1 MSNSIKNRLRLSNIL
16 ALLGIMLLMAI
27 YTLKPQFQYKD
38 PVAMDEED
46 AVEENLS
53 FQPFEFFM
61 PKDVEYY
68 APPKQLQELMGEK
81 IFEYQPSGFYAY
93 LIGARTM
100 PVWMVSLEAPQYPKA
115 AFPDG
120 IPVYFHFTDWSGKA
134 NEMNTIN
141 HYIGMNPMEA
151 GAVTLRRTIPFVFLT
166 FFIMLIVYLFYSGPG
181 WWLLGMIPASF
192 PWLYLAFFSKWLYWF
207 GHHLHPWGAFKIKP
221 FMPTVL
227 GDGKVAQ
234 FTTHSYPTVGF
245 YFLLALF
252 VVLTFSVLIRRKA
265 LKDLAATNNE

>member
-1 MSNSIKNRLRLSNIL
+1 MSDSIKKRILLSNIL
-16 ALLGIMLLMAI
+16 ALLAMILLLGT
-27 YTLKPQFQYKD
+27 YTLKPLFQYKD
-38 PVAMDEED
+38 PVAIDEED
-46 AVEENLS
+46 AIEENFS
-53 FQPFEFFM
+53 FQPFEFLI
-61 PKDVEYY
+61 PEDVEYY

-81 IFEYQPSGFYAY
+81 IYEFQPSGFYAY

-141 HYIGMNPMEA
+141 HYIGMNPMES

-166 FFIMLIVYLFYSGPG
+166 FFVMLVAYLFYNGPG

-192 PWLYLAFFSKWLYWF
+192 PWLYLGFFSKWLYWF

-234 FTTHSYPTVGF
+234 FTTHSYPTIGF
-245 YFLLALF
+245 YFLLGIF
-252 VVLTFSVLIRRKA
+252 VFLTFSVLIRRKA
-265 LKDLAATNNE
+265 LKDLSANKSE

>member
-1 MSNSIKNRLRLSNIL
+1 MNDSIKKRLRLSNIL
-16 ALLGIMLLMAI
+16 AMLGILLLLGT
-27 YTLKPQFQYKD
+27 YTLKPFFEYHD

-53 FQPFEFFM
+53 FQPFEFLI
-61 PKDVEYY
+61 PEDTEHY
-68 APPKQLQELMGEK
+68 APPKQQQKMMGDK
-81 IFEYQPSGFYAY
+81 IWEYQPSGFYAY

-120 IPVYFHFTDWSGKA
+120 IPVYFHFTEWSGKA

-141 HYIGMNPMEA
+141 HYIGMDPMEV
-151 GAVTLRRTIPFVFLT
+151 GAITERKAIPFVFLT

-181 WWLLGMIPASF
+181 WWLLGMIPACF
-192 PWLYLAFFSKWLYWF
+192 PWIYLAFFCRWLYWF
-207 GHHLHPWGAFKIKP
+207 GHNLHPWGMFKIKP

-234 FTTHSYPTVGF
+234 FTTHSYPASGF
-245 YFLLALF
+245 YFLLGIFIL
-252 VVLTFSVLIRRKA
+252 LTLSVLIKRKA
-265 LKDLAATNNE
+265 LKDAASTN